1 MSNQSE
7 QALQAIEPFLD
18 DLSDWDAYDLY
29 LNLKERFNWFGAVG
43 VPGQIRTKCDE
54 YRHEAG
60 LDYEDDRIVE
70 AKAEQI
76 YSDKHW
82 RYGLEE
88 YLERE
93 IESVV
98 RDAVSDL
105 EWNLKVKKAKEQS

>member
-1 MSNQSE
+1 MSNTSE
-7 QALQAIEPFLD
+7 QAMQAIEPFLD

-29 LNLKERFNWFGAVG
+29 LILKERFSWFGVVG
-43 VPGQIRTKCDE
+43 VPAQIRTMCDQLRE
-54 YRHEAG
+54 EAG

-76 YSDKHW
+76 YSDKFW

-93 IESVV
+93 VESVI

-105 EWNLKVKKAKEQS
+105 ENNVKVKEQS